1 MKEKDVF
8 KFRMLKIRGHRLGF
22 FQSVQLDRYH
32 ADRAPASFMNAISRF
47 RLTFFNYFNM
57 HEDLNMIDDEN
68 NGEERDND
76 RRDEE
81 TEEEKATR
89 EYYER
94 SVELER
100 LWYKHYYSPFILLA
114 YDINYDFQN
123 IGARKKQELTMAGG
137 KWRQD

>member
-1 MKEKDVF
+1 MSEDV
-8 KFRMLKIRGHRLGF
+8 
-22 FQSVQLDRYH
+22 S
-32 ADRAPASFMNAISRF
+32 
-47 RLTFFNYFNM
+47 
-57 HEDLNMIDDEN
+57 MIEEGD

-100 LWYKHYYSPFILLA
+100 LRCKHYYLPFILLA

-123 IGARKKQELTMAGG
+123 IGAKKKELTMAGG
-137 KWRQD
+137 VSGGWIRS